1 MTALPDPLHRTAT
14 GALTSM
20 IYSELRQLALSMMRK
35 EQPGH
40 TLQATALVHEAYLR
54 LARSRNL
61 DIADKAMFYRA
72 AAVSMRRILI
82 EHARGRKTLKRD
94 GGDRIDLDPAAFGSA
109 IANERL
115 LELHDALD
123 RLAAVDPRQATLVE
137 LRFFAGLSNEEIA
150 EILETSAR
158 TVKREW
164 AHARAW
170 LRGELES

>member
-1 MTALPDPLHRTAT
+1 
-14 GALTSM
+14 M